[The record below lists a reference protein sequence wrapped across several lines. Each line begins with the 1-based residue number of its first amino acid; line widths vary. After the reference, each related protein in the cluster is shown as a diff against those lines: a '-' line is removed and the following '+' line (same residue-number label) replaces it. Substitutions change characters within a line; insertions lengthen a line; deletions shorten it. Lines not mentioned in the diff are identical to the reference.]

1 MSENEPSVP
10 TPEQRKR
17 WRQMAAWERA
27 LETVFRREW
36 ELVEAKAR
44 LNQAKKN
51 LKKAQE
57 NEAKVKAALE
67 PLSILE
73 RAC

>member
-1 MSENEPSVP
+1 
-10 TPEQRKR
+10 
-17 WRQMAAWERA
+17 MAAWERA
-27 LETVFRREW
+27 METVFRREW
-36 ELVEAKAR
+36 ELVDAKVR
-44 LNQAKKN
+44 LKQAKKN

-57 NEAKVKAALE
+57 NEAKIKAALG